1 MINEIYLQEGRE
13 IFTSSEFA
21 RDTSNVDCEH
31 PTVSHARARKI
42 DDMQNW
48 FLYGEQDYTA
58 IQTRF

>member
-1 MINEIYLQEGRE
+1 MINEIYLHEGKYLQV
-13 IFTSSEFA
+13 A
-21 RDTSNVDCEH
+21 RSRVTHQTLIVNIQRWVN
-31 PTVSHARARKI
+31 ARARKI

>member
-1 MINEIYLQEGRE
+1 MINEIYLHEGKYLQV
-13 IFTSSEFA
+13 A
-21 RDTSNVDCEH
+21 RSRVTSNVDCEH